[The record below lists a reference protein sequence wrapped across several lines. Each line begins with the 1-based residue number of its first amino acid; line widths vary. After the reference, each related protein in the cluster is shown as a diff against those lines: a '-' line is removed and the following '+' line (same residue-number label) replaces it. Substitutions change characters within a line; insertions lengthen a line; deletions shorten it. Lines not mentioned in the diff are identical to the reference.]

1 MSSCFAG
8 LMWKRER
15 EGGREGGGEGK
26 CSVRANVRRSILFA
40 AGRGYMSDLRDA
52 FAAGGVWRQ
61 AGCCGKEEEEAEEGA
76 GGADRVK

>member
-1 MSSCFAG
+1 MSFCFAG
-8 LMWKRER
+8 LMWKRGR
-15 EGGREGGGEGK
+15 EGGREGK
-26 CSVRANVRRSILFA
+26 CSVRANVRRSILFT